1 MTDRPLYRD
10 LRTVFLDSWS
20 DANGWASMLRM
31 IADRAETE
39 PATAAWL
46 RAEADRAEDLEVPW
60 SYMGDSFRVYEHG
73 QTSAA
78 EHLRVIAAEL
88 ETSTPENR

>member
-1 MTDRPLYRD
+1 MNDFSP
-10 LRTVFLDSWS
+10 
-20 DANGWASMLRM
+20 
-31 IADRAETE
+31 
-39 PATAAWL
+39 TAQEILNQFVMGACGKTYDIHAGLAAAL
-46 RAEADRAEDLEVPW
+46 RAAADQVEDLEVPW

-78 EHLRVIAAEL
+78 EHLRVITAEL

>member
-1 MTDRPLYRD
+1 MTDHSLSPAAQAM
-10 LRTVFLDSWS
+10 LDAFWEQPGDRS
-20 DANGWASMLRM
+20 A
-31 IADRAETE
+31 IA
-39 PATAAWL
+39 AAL
-46 RAEADRAEDLEVPW
+46 RAAADQVEDLEVPW

>member
-1 MTDRPLYRD
+1 MTDHSL
-10 LRTVFLDSWS
+10 S
-20 DANGWASMLRM
+20 
-31 IADRAETE
+31 
-39 PATAAWL
+39 PAAQAVLAACGCPDPGSPFRLVARGFAAAAL
-46 RAEADRAEDLEVPW
+46 RAAADQVEDLEVPW
-60 SYMGDSFRVYEHG
+60 SYMGDSFRVIGAYEHG

>member
-1 MTDRPLYRD
+1 MTEPFSPAAQA
-10 LRTVFLDSWS
+10 VLDA
-20 DANGWASMLRM
+20 ANGASSYGPDDCLNESRW
-31 IADRAETE
+31 IA
-39 PATAAWL
+39 AAAL
-46 RAEADRAEDLEVPW
+46 RAAADQVEDLEVPW
-60 SYMGDSFRVYEHG
+60 SYMGDSFRVIGAYEHG